1 RAIGRRCLRHPD
13 RTGGGP
19 PMMSSFL
26 AVFRKEVLH
35 IRRNRGVLIV
45 TVMMPVMQMLLFG
58 FIDQTVHDVPTVVV
72 DQDHS
77 VYSRE
82 LLDQLRATKTFEI
95 RQITTSPDA
104 ARGAIIRG
112 NASVGIV
119 IPPDYH
125 DLRTRNQPAKI
136 LVLIDGSDSTVSAG
150 ALAAINGIVAEDNLE
165 ILTRDA
171 RGGMPL
177 SAQPIIL
184 FNPEGRTANYIIPGL
199 VAILMQMIAIFLASG
214 WVVRERERGT
224 MEQLMVTPVEPLGL
238 MLGKVAPYLV
248 LGLGETALILAIMRW
263 GFAVPIQG
271 SLVFLFGIMIV
282 YLAALLALGLFIS
295 TRAKTEMEGMQMA
308 QMLVLPSVFLSGYIF
323 PIKGMPFVLQAIS
336 QILPAPH
343 MVAVMRGIVLR
354 DAGPAEMAGH
364 VLALLAFAVLLVWL
378 SVRRVSKMTM

>member
-1 RAIGRRCLRHPD
+1 MI
-13 RTGGGP
+13 
-19 PMMSSFL
+19 SSFR

-45 TVMMPVMQMLLFG
+45 TVMMPIMQLCLFG

-77 VYSRE
+77 VQSRE
-82 LLDQLRATKTFEI
+82 LIDQLRATRTFDI

-104 ARGAIIRG
+104 ARKAIISGRAG
-112 NASVGIV
+112 VGVV

-125 DLRTRNQPAKI
+125 DRRSRNQPAKI
-136 LVLIDGSDSTVSAG
+136 LALIDGSDSTVSAG
-150 ALAAINGIVAEDNLE
+150 ALAAINGVIAQDNLD
-165 ILTRDA
+165 ILSQDA

-214 WVVRERERGT
+214 SVVREREKGT
-224 MEQLMVTPVEPLGL
+224 MEQLMVTPVDPLGL

-263 GFAVPIQG
+263 AFAVPIQG
-271 SLVFLFGIMIV
+271 SLVFLFGIMVV

-295 TRAKTEMEGMQMA
+295 TRAKTEMEAMQMA

-323 PIKGMPFVLQAIS
+323 PIKGMPVVLQVIG
-336 QILPAPH
+336 QILPATH

-354 DAGPAEMAGH
+354 DAGPGEMLGH
-364 VLALLAFAVLLVWL
+364 VGALVAFAVILVWA
-378 SVRRVSKMTM
+378 SVRRIRKTTM